1 MGVITYNKLVRDKI
15 PEIIEKD
22 GKTCKTEILSGDEY
36 IKMIDAKLDEE
47 LAEYHKD
54 KNIEEL
60 ADLLEVVYA
69 AAVARGYSIDDLEFE
84 RRKKADERGGFTKKI
99 FLESVTDPN
108 SKSRIN
114 AKCRSIGIDGCKGGW
129 IVADI
134 NDEKLEVFKF
144 DSLEEICDE
153 IPFDT
158 CIIDMVIGLQ
168 SKKSD
173 VRPDSFARRELKGRA
188 STIFPAPCRQAV
200 YGETKEERIA
210 ANVEVLGK
218 KFTSQTDA
226 IIPKIRE
233 VDAFLQ
239 KNEHKKNVV
248 VESHPEV
255 CFSRL
260 NGSVLMSSKH
270 TDEGICDRSLIL
282 EKYIDGV
289 SFDEIKAISSKLKCN
304 MDDVTDAVCLALVA
318 NMKSLG
324 NTETIPDKPMVD
336 ETGLLMQMIVPVKC
350 D

>member
-1 MGVITYNKLVRDKI
+1 MGVITYNKLVRDRI

-54 KNIEEL
+54 QNIEEL
-60 ADLLEVVYA
+60 ADLLEVIYA

-84 RRKKADERGGFTKKI
+84 RRKKADERGGFAKKI
-99 FLESVTDPN
+99 FLKSVTDPN
-108 SKSRIN
+108 SKSGIN
-114 AKCRSIGIDGCKGGW
+114 VKCRSVGIDGCKGGW

-134 NDEKLEVFKF
+134 NDEKLEVRKF
-144 DSLEEICDE
+144 NSLEEICDE

-168 SKKSD
+168 SKESD
-173 VRPDSFARRELKGRA
+173 VRPDSLARHELKGRA

-233 VDAFLQ
+233 VDEFLQ
-239 KNEHKKNVV
+239 HNTKYKNVIE
-248 VESHPEV
+248 ESHPEV

-260 NGSVLMSSKH
+260 KGEVLMSSKH
-270 TDEGICDRSLIL
+270 TDEGIHERAEVLQ
-282 EKYIDGV
+282 KYINGA
-289 SFDEIKAISSKLKCN
+289 SYEEIKTISSKLKCN
-304 MDDVTDAVCLALVA
+304 MDDITDSICLAIVA
-318 NMKSLG
+318 NLEKAER
-324 NTETIPDKPMVD
+324 TETIPENPMID
-336 ETGLLMQMIVPVKC
+336 ETGLLMQMVVPKIE
-350 D
+350 